1 MKCIETVL
9 GTFTLGLRPASNG
22 AMRANASSVWHL
34 RHLAP
39 LPRICSL
46 IPPAKQSLVRYFGV
60 LGPAA
65 KLRPLIV
72 PHRNI
77 DLGVTALPQPTS
89 SRALG
94 IDWASLLKRVYD
106 IDVFEC
112 PCGGRMRVISVIE
125 DPKTIKKILDHLHLP
140 SEVPKIHPARAP
152 PQQECFDECFD
163 EPA

>member
-1 MKCIETVL
+1 M
-9 GTFTLGLRPASNG
+9 
-22 AMRANASSVWHL
+22 
-34 RHLAP
+34 
-39 LPRICSL
+39 
-46 IPPAKQSLVRYFGV
+46 RYFGV

-77 DLGVTALPQPTS
+77 DFGAAALPLAKP

-106 IDVFEC
+106 IDVFEF

-125 DPKTIKKILDHLHLP
+125 DPTVIKKILDHLHLP
-140 SEVPKIHPARAP
+140 AELPTIHPARAP
-152 PQQECFDECFD
+152 PQQEFFDEYFD
-163 EPA
+163 APA

>member
-1 MKCIETVL
+1 VA
-9 GTFTLGLRPASNG
+9 RPPFANEQVIRYQNDQVVFKLSKQRHNG
-22 AMRANASSVWHL
+22 ATHAFMSAQKFMR
-34 RHLAP
+34 
-39 LPRICSL
+39 RICSL
-46 IPPAKQSLVRYFGV
+46 IPPAKQNLVRYFGV

-65 KLRPLIV
+65 KLRPVIV

-77 DLGVTALPQPTS
+77 DLGFSALPQPTPY
-89 SRALG
+89 RALG
-94 IDWASLLKRVYD
+94 LDWASLLKRVYD

-152 PQQECFDECFD
+152 PQQEFFDECF
-163 EPA
+163 